1 MNAEQT
7 VDIKCTVKKM
17 REKGM
22 YMSQTAARELA
33 FHSIVLTYSY
43 HTVSFW
49 TSLHAVTD
57 E

>member
-22 YMSQTAARELA
+22 YMIQTAAHELA